1 MTMKKLILT
10 SRMSQVAGEVV
21 LTSTQTWTVPPRV
34 YSISILAV
42 NPGQAGGANGGSGGV
57 GGNARYLNN
66 VSVSPGQSFSVT
78 INQSIADFGGLV
90 SGSTGGVYAGK
101 AEDGGAGSTPGGSG
115 AAGPAGSGGAG
126 VSLTNP
132 GIPVPRGLGNPGT
145 GATGT
150 TGNAGGAGLFP
161 GGGGGS
167 GSGQTSNVN
176 PGGAG
181 PGGAGGIRIIWDG
194 ADRQFPST
202 RTAMENSGEISWGLL
217 PGIESAAP
225 VVSRAVGIDTDGNGT
240 WIIAFN
246 TIGDSRYYKST
257 DNAKTFTRYPL
268 SVAPT
273 FVKYNAGAWFIGLAT
288 TYLLRSTD
296 GAVSFSQITTGLSQQ
311 YAIGAGGGIIV
322 VGRGGTASNVKRSTD
337 NGATFAAATAPNQ
350 TINYSSF
357 AYGNSVFL
365 GTETAS
371 GAPLPTLIRSTD
383 AGLTFVD
390 KTGLATSPSR
400 VKFLKADFYIPEIS
414 NSIKKTADGL
424 TASSMPVPADTTP
437 GRAFLDIDYGS
448 GRLIAVGSEGSF
460 IEMKD
465 GVSVWGVP
473 ASLLN
478 NVSPREQIKF
488 VATDGF
494 GVFVAVGGSG
504 LLMRGELK

>member
-115 AAGPAGSGGAG
+115 AAGSAGSGGAG

-132 GIPVPRGLGNPGT
+132 GIPVPRGFGNMGT

-181 PGGAGGIRIIWDG
+181 PGGAGGIRILWDG

-202 RTAMENSGEISWGLL
+202 RTAMENSGEISWSLL

-240 WIIAFN
+240 WLIAFN
-246 TIGDSRYYKST
+246 TAGDLRYYKST

-273 FVKYNAGAWFIGLAT
+273 FVKYNAGAWFIGLGT

-296 GAVSFSQITTGLSQQ
+296 GAVSFSQITTGLTQQ
-311 YAIGAGGGIIV
+311 NAIGAGGGVIV
-322 VGRGGTASNVKRSTD
+322 VGGIFVGWDWAGGPVMRSTD
-337 NGATFAAATAPNQ
+337 NGATFAAATAHNQ

-365 GTETAS
+365 GS
-371 GAPLPTLIRSTD
+371 VRKVLSQAPHS
-383 AGLTFVD
+383 AG
-390 KTGLATSPSR
+390 
-400 VKFLKADFYIPEIS
+400 
-414 NSIKKTADGL
+414 
-424 TASSMPVPADTTP
+424 
-437 GRAFLDIDYGS
+437 
-448 GRLIAVGSEGSF
+448 
-460 IEMKD
+460 
-465 GVSVWGVP
+465 
-473 ASLLN
+473 
-478 NVSPREQIKF
+478 Q
-488 VATDGF
+488 
-494 GVFVAVGGSG
+494 
-504 LLMRGELK
+504 

>member
-145 GATGT
+145 GATWT

-181 PGGAGGIRIIWDG
+181 PGGAGGIRILWDG

-240 WIIAFN
+240 WLIAFN
-246 TIGDSRYYKST
+246 TVDRKS
-257 DNAKTFTRYPL
+257 
-268 SVAPT
+268 
-273 FVKYNAGAWFIGLAT
+273 
-288 TYLLRSTD
+288 
-296 GAVSFSQITTGLSQQ
+296 
-311 YAIGAGGGIIV
+311 V
-322 VGRGGTASNVKRSTD
+322 V
-337 NGATFAAATAPNQ
+337 
-350 TINYSSF
+350 
-357 AYGNSVFL
+357 
-365 GTETAS
+365 
-371 GAPLPTLIRSTD
+371 
-383 AGLTFVD
+383 
-390 KTGLATSPSR
+390 
-400 VKFLKADFYIPEIS
+400 
-414 NSIKKTADGL
+414 
-424 TASSMPVPADTTP
+424 
-437 GRAFLDIDYGS
+437 
-448 GRLIAVGSEGSF
+448 
-460 IEMKD
+460 
-465 GVSVWGVP
+465 
-473 ASLLN
+473 
-478 NVSPREQIKF
+478 
-488 VATDGF
+488 
-494 GVFVAVGGSG
+494 
-504 LLMRGELK
+504 